1 MPQASTTNQTY
12 TTTERMNECG
22 FKRGKQPD
30 RKPKVIVTE
39 RYVRYVL
46 WEHVDEWRKAGWTI
60 NDRHLGGDEHH
71 LERGCTAEWSGPNG
85 HPPPMPILRSD
96 VEEHKA
102 VPVGPK
108 C

>member
-1 MPQASTTNQTY
+1 MAQTATNQTC

-22 FKRGKQPD
+22 FRRGRQPE
-30 RKPKVIVTE
+30 RKPRVIVTD

-60 NDRHLGGDEHH
+60 NDRHFGGDEHH
-71 LERGCTAEWSGPNG
+71 LERGCTAEWSGPHG
-85 HPPPMPILRSD
+85 HPPPMPVLRRD
-96 VEEHKA
+96 AEEHQA
-102 VPVGPK
+102 MPVGSK